1 MKEKEK
7 LIVDNADRR
16 KSYKTYKI
24 DVKKMGSKDLEIKSM
39 TEN

>member
-1 MKEKEK
+1 MKEKEE

-24 DVKKMGSKDLEIKSM
+24 DVKKNGIEGFRD
-39 TEN
+39 